1 MTPAIL
7 ALSLLLAQA
16 PDAPLAVP
24 EAPVRLQQGQPAPFP
39 GILDTEDSFTKAEQR
54 RLAAEAKVKVY
65 EATPPVP
72 VAAVVAVVAAVV
84 AGATGAV
91 VTWAVMRPRQ

>member
-1 MTPAIL
+1 MINAL
-7 ALSLLLAQA
+7 ALSLLLAQ
-16 PDAPLAVP
+16 PTDAPLAVP

-39 GILDTEDSFTKAEQR
+39 GILDTEDSFTRAEQR
-54 RLAAEAKVKVY
+54 RLAAEAKVRVY

-72 VAAVVAVVAAVV
+72 AVVVAIVVSAVV

-91 VTWAVMRPRQ
+91 VTWAVMRPKP